1 MIVAELT
8 IQIHAIKGEGNKP
21 TMYQGKI
28 PGVNEDGVIEIE
40 AFERTSQMKRAC
52 KRACMNE
59 AMPRLIKQIEDG
71 ELDG

>member
-1 MIVAELT
+1 MKVAEIT

-40 AFERTSQMKRAC
+40 SFERTSQMKRAC
-52 KRACMNE
+52 KRAVNE
-59 AMPRLIKQIEDG
+59 ALPRLIKQIEDG
-71 ELDG
+71 EVDE